1 MTMRVRKTIWLFV
14 TLLAGTSIVGL
25 LIFRPVS
32 EPKGA
37 AADPTVPSEQK
48 GAISCLGR
56 IEPEDDMVLVGARS
70 ISGQPAI
77 VAELR
82 VKEGDSVRV
91 GQILAVLDSKE
102 QLEAGWRQA
111 EARIKLAQDRLD
123 QVKAGGAKAG
133 DIAAQQAEIGR
144 LESELE
150 IAQADYRR
158 YEPLSQKKLVS
169 ASIFDQKRL
178 AVETTTQMIKQAK
191 ERLRSLE
198 EVRETDVKVAQ
209 SEVTAATATAALARA
224 EFDLSTIRSRMDG
237 RVVKINA
244 WPGEQ
249 VGNDGIME
257 LAKTARMYAI
267 AEVYETDVARVR
279 IGQHATVSGDA
290 LTGKIQGSVVQI
302 SAKVARNSVAHSD
315 PAAFSDLRIV
325 EVKVLLEES
334 PQVENLIH
342 AQVKVLIAP

>member
-1 MTMRVRKTIWLFV
+1 MTVRVRKAIWLFV
-14 TLLAGTSIVGL
+14 ALLAGTSIVGL
-25 LIFRPVS
+25 LFVLPISQPNGTS
-32 EPKGA
+32 
-37 AADPTVPSEQK
+37 ADPTVPSDQK

-56 IEPEDDMVLVGARS
+56 IEPEDDVVLVGARS

-82 VKEGDSVRV
+82 VKESDWVRV
-91 GQILAVLDSKE
+91 GQILAVLDSKA
-102 QLEAGWRQA
+102 QLEAAWHQA
-111 EARIKLAQDRLD
+111 QARIKLAEDRLD
-123 QVKAGGAKAG
+123 QVRAGAKPG
-133 DIAAQQAEIGR
+133 DIAAQQAEIAR
-144 LESELE
+144 LESELS
-150 IAQADYRR
+150 IAEEDLRR
-158 YEPLSQKKLVS
+158 NEPLFQKKVVS
-169 ASIFDQKRL
+169 ASAYAQKRL
-178 AVETTTQMIKQAK
+178 AVTTTTQRIKQAE
-191 ERLRSLE
+191 ERLNSLE
-198 EVRETDVKVAQ
+198 EVRETDVRLAQ
-209 SEVTAATATAALARA
+209 SEVASAIATAALARS
-224 EFDLSTIRSRMDG
+224 EFELSTIRSRLNG

-244 WPGEQ
+244 WPGEE
-249 VGNDGIME
+249 VGKDGIME

-302 SAKVARNSVAHSD
+302 GAKVARNSVAHSD

-334 PQVENLIH
+334 PLVENLIH